1 MAIFASETADFEFQ
15 TATYLPATEFRPGD
29 PKALSLF
36 QSEGAGNAGR
46 TARPQPCLQIE
57 KSTQAKSPQV
67 RQIRSGIPR
76 ANGFNGFL
84 RALPGEPG
92 LLSPSPAR
100 SSPHRL
106 DISVG
111 ISGPHD
117 FAVRLKRS
125 SSRSAKASTASR
137 AQRFVTIAKRPSYR
151 AGMRGKVLVICP
163 TPQAKMPAAHW
174 HDRQIR

>member
-1 MAIFASETADFEFQ
+1 MPGARFA
-15 TATYLPATEFRPGD
+15 PAASRAKNKKHGELVTTVTPV
-29 PKALSLF
+29 SL
-36 QSEGAGNAGR
+36 
-46 TARPQPCLQIE
+46 
-57 KSTQAKSPQV
+57 
-67 RQIRSGIPR
+67 GIPR

-92 LLSPSPAR
+92 LLSPSLAR

-117 FAVRLKRS
+117 FAVRLTRA
-125 SSRSAKASTASR
+125 RLVARKASTASP